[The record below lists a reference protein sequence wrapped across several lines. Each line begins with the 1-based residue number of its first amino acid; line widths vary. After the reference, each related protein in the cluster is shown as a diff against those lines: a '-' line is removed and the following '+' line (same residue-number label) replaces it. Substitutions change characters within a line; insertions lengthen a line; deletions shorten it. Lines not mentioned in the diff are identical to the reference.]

1 MLWLPKYAAH
11 EVNPAERIWGLMK
24 GKVAA
29 NRLAGNIDLLVAQAR
44 RFFQELSP
52 IQWPC
57 PRRPDFHAFSYT
69 HA

>member
-29 NRLAGNIDLLVAQAR
+29 NRLAGNIDLLVAQAPL
-44 RFFQELSP
+44 LSGVVSP
-52 IQWPC
+52 SSGLAPGGLISMP
-57 PRRPDFHAFSYT
+57 FSYT